1 MKRSQSRF
9 AQKIQSFEIIL
20 KEISSLSVA
29 QKMKV
34 GAMAVKT
41 DFSKIASFGYNGTYP
56 GCPVNPETGGEE
68 ISLSPGESGFLH
80 AEDNMIAK
88 FHERDP
94 ENYMILQTLSPCRD
108 CTMRL
113 VNAGFKHVYWIE
125 EYRETGHLDIFE
137 SCGVKYGTIKN
148 LIENGIS

>member
-1 MKRSQSRF
+1 MERHQSRF
-9 AQKIQSFEIIL
+9 AQKLQSLTKIL
-20 KEISSLSVA
+20 EEISSLSVA

-34 GAMAVKT
+34 GSMAVKM

-56 GCPVNPETGGEE
+56 GCPVNPETEGEE
-68 ISLSPGESGFLH
+68 LSLFPGESGFLH

-88 FHERDP
+88 FQENDP

-113 VNAGFKHVYWIE
+113 VNSGFKHIYWIE
-125 EYRETGHLDIFE
+125 EYRETEHLKIFKE
-137 SCGVKYGTIKN
+137 CGIKHGTIKK

>member
-1 MKRSQSRF
+1 MKRTQSRF
-9 AQKIQSFEIIL
+9 AQKIESFTKIL
-20 KEISSLSVA
+20 EEISSLSVA

-34 GAMAVKT
+34 GSMAVKM

-56 GCPVNPETGGEE
+56 GCPINPETEGEE
-68 ISLSPGESGFLH
+68 SSLSPGESGFLH

-88 FHERDP
+88 FQENDP

-113 VNAGFKHVYWIE
+113 VNSGFKHVYWIE
-125 EYRETGHLDIFE
+125 EYRETGHLEIFKE
-137 SCGVKYGTIKN
+137 CKIKYGTIKN